1 MKKQKK
7 IDFLQILASHATKN
21 KYLIM
26 ISTASNYQ
34 YSMHMS
40 EVIYHIKGMLFML
53 MFVSHPRTTVRSLIW
68 TTATAIAVRSNQ
80 LLSWVFQGSRIMKC
94 HGEQVYFLLPEAM
107 SSVS

>member
-7 IDFLQILASHATKN
+7 IDFLQILASHATK

-53 MFVSHPRTTVRSLIW
+53 MFVSHILEPQSDPSYGLQ
-68 TTATAIAVRSNQ
+68 Q
-80 LLSWVFQGSRIMKC
+80 LL
-94 HGEQVYFLLPEAM
+94 LLSEAT
-107 SSVS
+107 SS

>member
-7 IDFLQILASHATKN
+7 TDFLQILASHATKN

-53 MFVSHPRTTVRSLIW
+53 MFVSHILEPQSDPSYGLQ
-68 TTATAIAVRSNQ
+68 Q
-80 LLSWVFQGSRIMKC
+80 LL
-94 HGEQVYFLLPEAM
+94 LLSEAT
-107 SSVS
+107 SS